1 MAVEELIFAII
12 SFALFILMFIKMIKK
27 NDTSYLS
34 LIILQAL
41 GITLDFF
48 EVIFK
53 VKINLIFMILKY
65 ILAIFIPILVIYLEK
80 RNIPF
85 IELFDVLKS
94 IFYLKLGDNKKA
106 KQALLHILNKY
117 PENYQAHKRLAKIYE
132 KEGGLRK
139 AIDEYVQA
147 IDSKKNDYDSYYKV
161 AELLTNFDKKDDA
174 AQMLASLL
182 KKKPDYE
189 KATYL
194 LGDLLIEKEMY
205 KEAANIYQEA
215 LRYNPGSFD
224 INYNLG
230 IVYTMLNDFENAKIC
245 YEKAANINSLIYSA
259 KYSLA
264 EIALMY
270 KDINEAE
277 KYFMEVLDDE
287 ELSPDAYYELAK
299 IELIKG
305 NKETAIQYANTAIDL
320 NSKKIV
326 EKIKKDP
333 LFIPIIAK
341 IPIPFN
347 IEENEIKEKLTKK
360 EKAAKEHLEEMFEIT
375 RQLSYNDIEMLNRN
389 KKENKNYKNKQN
401 QKENIKQNINEEKYK
416 E

>member
-12 SFALFILMFIKMIKK
+12 SFALFIFMFYKMIKK
-27 NDTSYLS
+27 NDTSYLTI
-34 LIILQAL
+34 IILQAL
-41 GITLDFF
+41 GIALNFF
-48 EVIFK
+48 EAIFK
-53 VKINLIFMILKY
+53 VKINIIFMIIKY
-65 ILAIFIPILVIYLEK
+65 ILAIFIPLVVIYLEK
-80 RNIPF
+80 RNIPL
-85 IELFDVLKS
+85 IELIDVVKS
-94 IFYLKLGDNKKA
+94 TIYLKIGDNKKA
-106 KQALLHILNKY
+106 KQALIHLLGKY
-117 PENYQAHKRLAKIYE
+117 PENYQGHKRLAKIYE

-147 IDSKKNDYDSYYKV
+147 IDANKKDYDSYFKV

-205 KEAANIYQEA
+205 KEAVNVYQEA
-215 LRYNPGSFD
+215 LRYNPTSFD

-230 IVYTMLNDFENAKIC
+230 IVYTMLNDFESAKIC
-245 YEKAANINSLIYSA
+245 YEKAANINSSIYNS

-264 EIALMY
+264 EIALIY
-270 KDINEAE
+270 KEIEEAQ

-287 ELSPDAYYELAK
+287 ELSPEAYYELAK

-333 LFIPIIAK
+333 LFIPILSK

-347 IEENEIKEKLTKK
+347 IEENEEIKHKLTKK
-360 EKAAKEHLEEMFEIT
+360 EKMAKEHLEEMFEIT

-389 KKENKNYKNKQN
+389 KEKTDLENRKENQEFKI
-401 QKENIKQNINEEKYK
+401 ENDKDRYRE
-416 E
+416 